1 MGFDKGNLLI
11 ATPMPRGTRGSKRS
25 NFDTPRKIG
34 THPLFHLRQY
44 HAFRE
49 DGKGTFEVQ
58 ISRKPFELFSF
69 SLHVDVIIGSWTL
82 LVPRRSLILPSTRLM
97 IRRRKVPGAVQMCTC
112 VK

>member
-1 MGFDKGNLLI
+1 MVQEEVRKGHI
-11 ATPMPRGTRGSKRS
+11 D

-34 THPLFHLRQY
+34 TNSLFHLWQY

-69 SLHVDVIIGSWTL
+69 SLYVDVIIASWTL
-82 LVPRRSLILPSTRLM
+82 LVPRRSLILPNTRLM
-97 IRRRKVPGAVQMCTC
+97 IRRRKIPGPVQTCTF